1 MKKIIF
7 FQVHPDDLEFNCYH
21 LLYYLGITRKG
32 KYDVKIASLS
42 RGEYGWPKH
51 GEHFKGER
59 LGRMRTQEL
68 YNAMSTYGIPPEKIH
83 FFEVI
88 DGRIYFNREI
98 IKLVKDYLNKEQ
110 PDIIFACEPR
120 NTYYRH
126 PDHMNIGKI
135 IYYILDKEEINFRA
149 KNTKLYFFNSID
161 PNFYWPFKK
170 EAIPLA
176 YKNMYVHKSQMHIWN
191 SVGRFYKLMVRWYG
205 SRIKGWKYAEG
216 YKRIF
221 YGNEKGK
228 NPELKFSGRLFLTL
242 LVKSWPEIVTRF

>member
-21 LLYYLGITRKG
+21 LLYYLGIIRKE
-32 KYDVKIASLS
+32 KYDVKIASLT

-68 YNAMSTYGIPPEKIH
+68 YNAMSTYGIPPEKIQ

-88 DGRIYFNREI
+88 DGCVYFDRET
-98 IKLVKDYLNKEQ
+98 IKMVKEYLNKEQ

-135 IYYILDKEEINFRA
+135 VYYILDKEEINFRN
-149 KNTKLYFFNSID
+149 KNTKLYFYNPIN
-161 PNFYWPFKK
+161 PNFYWPFSKK
-170 EAIPLA
+170 DISKAKA
-176 YKNMYVHKSQMHIWN
+176 NMEVHKSQMHIWN
-191 SVGRFYKLMVRWYG
+191 SIGRLYKFIMRQYG
-205 SRIKGWKYAEG
+205 KGIKGSKYAEG
-216 YKRIF
+216 YRRV
-221 YGNEKGK
+221 YYSDEKH
-228 NPELKFSGRLFLTL
+228 NNAPLKFSGRLFLTL
-242 LVKSWPEIVTRF
+242 LVKSWPETITRF